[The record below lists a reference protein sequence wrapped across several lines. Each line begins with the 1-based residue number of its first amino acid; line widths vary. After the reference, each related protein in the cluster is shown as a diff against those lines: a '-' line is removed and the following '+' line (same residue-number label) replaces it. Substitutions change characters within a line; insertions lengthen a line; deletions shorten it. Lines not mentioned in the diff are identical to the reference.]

1 MLRAA
6 INVHWSQKVTNKK
19 LYNGLPK
26 ITKTIRYHRLKFSG
40 HIWRHGEETTSNV
53 IFCIP
58 TNRKNNRGR
67 PQKTDGLQ
75 REEPKSLMANSE
87 DWKSFI
93 NSNVLRRFNQ

>member
-58 TNRKNNRGR
+58 TNRKTIEEGHRKQMDYRG
-67 PQKTDGLQ
+67 KNL
-75 REEPKSLMANSE
+75 KA
-87 DWKSFI
+87 
-93 NSNVLRRFNQ
+93 